1 VIGKILKLTLAFAL
15 TLIGIVI
22 SGITILGIIDPVGA
36 KMADDSDPF
45 GDPYIPFWQHLI
57 FFAISLMFFVA
68 SYFLVKESG
77 SADS

>member
-1 VIGKILKLTLAFAL
+1 VVGRILKITLSFVL
-15 TLIGIVI
+15 TLIGILI
-22 SGITILGIIDPVGA
+22 SGITILGIIDPVGT
-36 KMADDSDPF
+36 KMSDDSDPF

-68 SYFLVKESG
+68 SYFLVKERG